1 MKCKFIMPNMA
12 NCLIPS
18 LKNKEYCCLHD
29 KESTSIYFISDFE
42 KFKKAML
49 FGELQK
55 KTGNAF

>member
-49 FGELQK
+49 FVEQK
-55 KTGNAF
+55 FLF